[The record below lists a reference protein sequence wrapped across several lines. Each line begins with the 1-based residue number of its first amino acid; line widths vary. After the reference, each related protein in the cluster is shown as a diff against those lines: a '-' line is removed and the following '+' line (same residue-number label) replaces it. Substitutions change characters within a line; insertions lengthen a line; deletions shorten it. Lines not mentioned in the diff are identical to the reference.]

1 MIGKEEGKRKK
12 GGSAAVLVVCFR
24 CLHILIASYILLNRH
39 IEKALLSG
47 AGNCLQ
53 TRHGF

>member
-47 AGNCLQ
+47 ARNCLQ

>member
-1 MIGKEEGKRKK
+1 MLTHFDRF
-12 GGSAAVLVVCFR
+12 AHPL
-24 CLHILIASYILLNRH
+24 LLNRH

-47 AGNCLQ
+47 ARNCLQ